1 MLTRVAIAGGLYC
14 VLMAL
19 PCNSSPCPATHN
31 CVPDKQT
38 AVRIAEAVLI
48 PVYGEQQI
56 ASERPFKARLK
67 GDVWTVE
74 GTLHCPDGN
83 GGVTTNCD
91 GGTAVVKISKID
103 GRIISMIHYQ

>member
-1 MLTRVAIAGGLYC
+1 MLAKTAIVGGLYC
-14 VLMAL
+14 ILLVL
-19 PCNSSPCPATHN
+19 PCKSSPCPAARS
-31 CVPDKQT
+31 CVPDKET
-38 AVRIAEAVLI
+38 AIKIAEAVLI

-103 GRIISMIHYQ
+103 GRIIFMIHYQ